1 MGRYFSKRALKARM
15 REPSTFAALAV
26 LASVFGS
33 TIGIPP
39 DLTNV
44 IVGLGAAA
52 AGVLPESGSTD

>member
-33 TIGIPP
+33 AAGLP
-39 DLTNV
+39 DDMTHVLV
-44 IVGLGAAA
+44 AVGAAA
-52 AGVLPESGSTD
+52 AGFLPESGSKA